1 MQSKEQTEHPSEL
14 KGILRI
20 ASLDGLAEIAQGMK
34 EMARRLVEGIKHKFS
49 GEFKEPIENGT
60 AFKDLNGHKVSY
72 QNTNEVYN
80 LQDYNNENDSVE
92 PTHQHVNGHVANIH
106 HNNGR

>member
-1 MQSKEQTEHPSEL
+1 MQSKEQTERPSDL
-14 KGILRI
+14 KGILRL

-72 QNTNEVYN
+72 QNTNEIYN
-80 LQDYNNENDSVE
+80 LQDYNNQDSIE
-92 PTHQHVNGHVANIH
+92 KSRQSVNGHTANVH
-106 HNNGR
+106 HNDGR

>member
-1 MQSKEQTEHPSEL
+1 MQSKEQTERPSDL
-14 KGILRI
+14 KGILRL

-80 LQDYNNENDSVE
+80 LQDYNNQDSVE
-92 PTHQHVNGHVANIH
+92 ATRQSVNGHTAGVHRND
-106 HNNGR
+106 GR

>member
-1 MQSKEQTEHPSEL
+1 MQSKEQTERPSDL
-14 KGILRI
+14 KGILRL

-72 QNTNEVYN
+72 QNTNEIYN
-80 LQDYNNENDSVE
+80 LQDYNNQDSIE
-92 PTHQHVNGHVANIH
+92 KSRQSVNGYTANVH
-106 HNNGR
+106 HNDGR